1 MFTFL
6 KIFSLIVSIL
16 LMLAI
21 LVQNRGAGLSAALG
35 GGGDTITT
43 TKRGAEKVLY
53 NATIVLAILFVL
65 TSIAFIFV

>member
-1 MFTFL
+1 MLTFL
-6 KIFSLIVSIL
+6 KIFSIIISVLLI
-16 LMLAI
+16 LAI
-21 LVQNRGAGLSAALG
+21 LAQNRGAGLSAALG

-53 NATIVLAILFVL
+53 NATVILAILFVL